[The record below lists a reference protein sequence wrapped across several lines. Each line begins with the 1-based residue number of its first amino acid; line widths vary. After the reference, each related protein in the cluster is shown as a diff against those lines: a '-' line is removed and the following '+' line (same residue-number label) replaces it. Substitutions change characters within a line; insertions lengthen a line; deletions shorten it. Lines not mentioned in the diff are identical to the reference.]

1 MLFRSLLILLTLLTL
16 LAYELNAAINDY
28 VYPIQRPSYS
38 NYGGLGLIQ
47 MPNARFYQAGSL
59 AFSWTH
65 NEPYLRGSIL
75 AYPFYGM
82 EASYQYTDVNNA
94 LYSPF
99 REFSGSQSFK
109 DKSFDLKLLVLKE
122 KKVLPQIAIGLRDL
136 AGSGLFSSEYIVASK
151 FIKNIDIS
159 LGLGWGILDQNS
171 KFNNPLTFISDK
183 FEAGREEI
191 FIQGGSKGG
200 ELNTD
205 AFFRGTT
212 GIFGG
217 IELYLPKTNGVRL
230 KVEYDA
236 TNYQKEGFESLP
248 QDSKVNYGLV
258 YSPFKSVDLK
268 LGYNRGNT
276 LTFGFSFSGFFKER
290 KSGLK
295 KNDPLKE
302 IKNSEAVKKVLA
314 RSDDNIYK
322 LSLSYLRQR
331 GLFLQNADLTQDVM
345 HVAISQNKFRSYP
358 RATGRAVRTLDRMI
372 PDRINKFKIT
382 YLNGE
387 LSLHTIEIDRADIK
401 KAVKSGSV
409 YPIASNARVYRKKYD
424 KSDFNYQPSKDL
436 PKLLYSIGPD
446 LRSQIGGPDG
456 FYFGDLRVAVNGEYL
471 ITPNLTII
479 GSAGIGLVNNLDNLK
494 LDSDSIIPK
503 VRTEIVKYLKQSEEF
518 NIKRLQ
524 LNYFQNPIGDIYTKL
539 SVGYLESMFAGAG
552 GEFLYKPFYK
562 NYAIGAEVW
571 RVKKRDYNQMLGLRN
586 YMTTTGHI
594 NFFYLEPS
602 SKVLLTL
609 KGGRYLAKDSGITID
624 FSRRF
629 ESGVHIGSFFS
640 LTDISKEEFGE
651 GSFDKGFYFH
661 IPVDVWFTN
670 HRRNLTGFGLRPLT
684 RDGAAKLNHGL
695 HLWGVT
701 DAGNYET
708 FTRDWVDALE

>member
-1 MLFRSLLILLTLLTL
+1 MLRSLSLMLITF
-16 LAYELNAAINDY
+16 LACEVNAAVNDY
-28 VYPIQRPSYS
+28 IYPIQRPSYS

-75 AYPFYGM
+75 AYPFYGV

-99 REFSGSQSFK
+99 KEFSGSQSFK
-109 DKSFDLKLLVLKE
+109 DKSFDLKLLALKE
-122 KKVLPQIAIGLRDL
+122 TKFFPQIAVGLRDL

-151 FIKNIDIS
+151 FIKNVDIS
-159 LGLGWGILDQNS
+159 IGLGWGILDENS
-171 KFNNPLTFISDK
+171 RFKNPFTLISDR
-183 FEAGREEI
+183 FNSRQTI
-191 FIQGGSKGG
+191 FNQGGTKGG
-200 ELNTD
+200 EFNTD
-205 AFFRGTT
+205 AFFGGTA

-236 TNYQKEGFESLP
+236 TNYRNEGFEILP

-268 LGYNRGNT
+268 LGYARGNT
-276 LTFGFSFSGFFKER
+276 LTFGFSFSGFFAER
-290 KSGLK
+290 NSGLK
-295 KNDPLKE
+295 KNDDHKVVE
-302 IKNSEAVKKVLA
+302 KSEVVKRVLA

-322 LSLSYLRQR
+322 LSLAYLTQR
-331 GLFLQNADLTQDVM
+331 GLFLQKANVTQDEM
-345 HVAISQNKFRSYP
+345 HVAFSHNAFRSYP
-358 RATGRAVRTLDRMI
+358 RAAGRVARTLDEMI

-387 LSLHTIEIDRADIK
+387 LSLHTVEVNRSDIK
-401 KAVKSGSV
+401 QAVATGSI
-409 YPIASNARVYRKKYD
+409 YPITSNARVYRKKYD
-424 KSDFNYQPSKDL
+424 PEDFKFHPAKEL
-436 PKLLYSIGPD
+436 PKFLYSIGPD

-456 FYFGDLRVAVNGEYL
+456 FYFGDLRIALNGEYL

-479 GSAGIGLVNNLDNLK
+479 ASAGIGLFNNMDDLK

-503 VRTEIVKYLKQSEEF
+503 VRTEIVKYLKQSDEY

-539 SVGYLESMFAGAG
+539 SAGYLESMFAGVG

-562 NYAIGAEVW
+562 NYAIGAEMW
-571 RVKKRDYNQMLGLRN
+571 RVRKRDYNQMLGLQK

-594 NFFYLEPS
+594 NVFYLEPR

-609 KGGRYLAKDSGITID
+609 RGGKYLARDSGITID

-629 ESGVHIGSFFS
+629 DSGVHIGSFFS
-640 LTDISKEEFGE
+640 ITDISKEEFGE

-661 IPVDVWFTN
+661 MPVDLWFTN

-708 FTRDWVDALE
+708 FRRDWVDALE